1 MLFDKIEGLKIVDM
15 CKYVDENVY
24 RDDLTENDK
33 NLIFKY
39 LYFIVY
45 SISKSHKILY
55 YESDYDN
62 FAMYLA
68 EWLYFR
74 LVNNEQNLPPIKSVK
89 NYVDTVLLKRKIRWQ
104 LSEKYNTVF
113 DDYLTE
119 DDTKNKTF
127 DVNAYMSKLRD
138 EVDSTNTV
146 ILSNDVKK
154 EIKDLPALIDKV
166 VEKTAY
172 TLDEQVKH
180 NLSISIMLTFIN
192 SLNKKNDVICW
203 HLDSAMFKDYILLL
217 LRRVKRA
224 FVENVNY
231 LKTKNEVCEDIV
243 CSMLRE
249 DCRGSA

>member
-1 MLFDKIEGLKIVDM
+1 MLFDRIEDLKIVDM

-45 SISKSHKILY
+45 SISKAHKILY

-89 NYVDTVLLKRKIRWQ
+89 NYIDTVLLKRKIRWQ

-119 DDTKNKTF
+119 DDNKQKTF

-203 HLDSAMFKDYILLL
+203 HLDSAMFKDYVLLL

>member
-1 MLFDKIEGLKIVDM
+1 MLFDRIEDLKIVDM

-45 SISKSHKILY
+45 SISKAHKILY

-119 DDTKNKTF
+119 DDDKKKTF

-138 EVDSTNTV
+138 EVDSTSTV

-154 EIKDLPALIDKV
+154 EIRDLPTLIDKV

-203 HLDSAMFKDYILLL
+203 HLDSAMFKDYVLLL

>member
-1 MLFDKIEGLKIVDM
+1 MLFDRIEDLKIVDM

-45 SISKSHKILY
+45 SISKAHKILY

-119 DDTKNKTF
+119 DDDKKKTF

-154 EIKDLPALIDKV
+154 EIRDLPTLIDKV

-203 HLDSAMFKDYILLL
+203 HLDSAMFKDYVLLL

>member
-45 SISKSHKILY
+45 SISKSHKILC

-62 FAMYLA
+62 FSMYLA

-104 LSEKYNTVF
+104 LSEKYKTVF

-119 DDTKNKTF
+119 DENKKTTL

-154 EIKDLPALIDKV
+154 EIRDLPALIDKE

-180 NLSISIMLTFIN
+180 NLSISIMLTFIS
-192 SLNKKNDVICW
+192 SLNKKDEVICW
-203 HLDSAMFKDYILLL
+203 HLDNAMFKDYVLLL

>member
-1 MLFDKIEGLKIVDM
+1 MLFDRIEDLKIVDM

-45 SISKSHKILY
+45 SISKAHKILY

-89 NYVDTVLLKRKIRWQ
+89 NYIDTVLLKRKIRWQ

-119 DDTKNKTF
+119 DDNKQKTF

-172 TLDEQVKH
+172 TLDERVKH

-192 SLNKKNDVICW
+192 SLHKKNDVVCW
-203 HLDSAMFKDYILLL
+203 HLDSAMFKDYVLLL

>member
-1 MLFDKIEGLKIVDM
+1 MLFDRIEDLKIVDM

-45 SISKSHKILY
+45 SISKAHKILY

-119 DDTKNKTF
+119 DDNKNKTF

-203 HLDSAMFKDYILLL
+203 HLDSAMFKDYVLLL

>member
-1 MLFDKIEGLKIVDM
+1 MLFDRIEDLKIVDM

-45 SISKSHKILY
+45 SISKAHKILY

-89 NYVDTVLLKRKIRWQ
+89 NYIDTVLLKRKIRWQ

-119 DDTKNKTF
+119 DDNKNKTF

-203 HLDSAMFKDYILLL
+203 HLDSAMFKDYVLLL
-217 LRRVKRA
+217 LRRVKRE

>member
-1 MLFDKIEGLKIVDM
+1 MLFDRIEDLKIVDM

-45 SISKSHKILY
+45 SISKAHKILY

-89 NYVDTVLLKRKIRWQ
+89 NYIDTVLLKRKIRWQ

-119 DDTKNKTF
+119 DDDKKKTF

>member
-1 MLFDKIEGLKIVDM
+1 MLFDRIEDLKIVDM

-45 SISKSHKILY
+45 SISKAHKILY

-62 FAMYLA
+62 FAIYLA

-113 DDYLTE
+113 DDYLAE
-119 DDTKNKTF
+119 DDNKNKTF

-203 HLDSAMFKDYILLL
+203 HLDSAMFKDYVLLL

>member
-1 MLFDKIEGLKIVDM
+1 MLFDRIEDLKIVDM

-45 SISKSHKILY
+45 SISKAHKILY

-89 NYVDTVLLKRKIRWQ
+89 NYIDTVLLKRKIRWQ

-119 DDTKNKTF
+119 DDNKKKTF
-127 DVNAYMSKLRD
+127 DVNAYVSKLRD

-146 ILSNDVKK
+146 ILSNDIKK
-154 EIKDLPALIDKV
+154 EIKDLPILIDKV

-203 HLDSAMFKDYILLL
+203 HLDSAMFKDYVLLL

>member
-15 CKYVDENVY
+15 CKYVDDNVY

-55 YESDYDN
+55 YENDYDN
-62 FAMYLA
+62 FSMYLA

-104 LSEKYNTVF
+104 LSEKYKTVF

-119 DDTKNKTF
+119 DENKKTTL

-146 ILSNDVKK
+146 ILSNDIKK
-154 EIKDLPALIDKV
+154 EIKDLPALIDKI

-192 SLNKKNDVICW
+192 SLHKKDDVICW
-203 HLDSAMFKDYILLL
+203 HLDIVFIHKI
-217 LRRVKRA
+217 VK
-224 FVENVNY
+224 
-231 LKTKNEVCEDIV
+231 
-243 CSMLRE
+243 
-249 DCRGSA
+249 

>member
-1 MLFDKIEGLKIVDM
+1 MLFDRIEDLKIVDM

-45 SISKSHKILY
+45 SISKAHKILY

-62 FAMYLA
+62 FAIYLA

-113 DDYLTE
+113 DGYLTE
-119 DDTKNKTF
+119 DDNKNKTF

-154 EIKDLPALIDKV
+154 EIKDLPTLIDKV

-203 HLDSAMFKDYILLL
+203 HLDSAMFKDYVLLL